1 MVEIKK
7 VKVNLE
13 LEVDIPKDVA
23 EDDDRYT
30 VVKDGIIKSI
40 SKGMYEQGIAF
51 RIINSYFDSKFVNP

>member
-23 EDDDRYT
+23 EDDDRYV

-40 SKGMYEQGIAF
+40 SKGMYEQGIVF
-51 RIINSYFDSKFVNP
+51 RIINSYFDSNFVNP

>member
-13 LEVDIPKDVA
+13 FEVDIPKDVD
-23 EDDDRYT
+23 EDDDRYV

-40 SKGMYEQGIAF
+40 SKGMYEQGIVF
-51 RIINSYFDSKFVNP
+51 RIINSYFDSNFVNP